1 MKMISKIILSLL
13 FLTTILSCNQSND
26 NTTISFEKTDYD
38 FGEIAADENVS
49 LLFRFSNTGEAP
61 LIIKNITTSCGCTVP
76 EWNKKS
82 IMKDEE
88 SEIKVDIHPTGPG
101 IFNSSLTVFYNS
113 DNSPQT
119 LRIKGV
125 VEYLSLLDK

>member
-1 MKMISKIILSLL
+1 MISKIILSLL